1 MSDPK
6 YPYQADYIAMDAN
19 YEEEINAKKLPLAL
33 LQDSKAITLDE
44 ALEMNKVGFYHYR
57 ILLLCGLAFMADA
70 LEVNL
75 LSFLSTCAGAEW
87 DLTDTQKASITGV
100 VFAGIILGSG
110 FWGIIS
116 DWYGRKIGFILAT
129 AIITFG
135 GVLTGF
141 ATSYPLLLFFR
152 GLVGFGLGGANV
164 PFDLLAE
171 LLPSNQRGCFLI
183 YIEFFWTIGS
193 ITVAGLAWA
202 MLDSQGWRVLALLT
216 VIPVG
221 LSSLISIIYLPESP
235 RWLLSVGRNAEAEKI
250 VRDAAM
256 INGIEMPEFRIKYE
270 ETEES
275 KVDYLN
281 IIKDPALR
289 KITLPLWAAWAGFGF
304 TYYGIILFVS
314 RIYSTT
320 NDDSTSCSFDYPSIF
335 YNALSEIAGVTLSA
349 MLVESIGRVNM
360 QTIFYF
366 FSGLTAILM
375 GIAMPDSALV
385 VVGIIGRIAIM
396 VASVS

>member
-1 MSDPK
+1 
-6 YPYQADYIAMDAN
+6 
-19 YEEEINAKKLPLAL
+19 
-33 LQDSKAITLDE
+33 
-44 ALEMNKVGFYHYR
+44 
-57 ILLLCGLAFMADA
+57 
-70 LEVNL
+70 
-75 LSFLSTCAGAEW
+75 
-87 DLTDTQKASITGV
+87 
-100 VFAGIILGSG
+100 
-110 FWGIIS
+110 
-116 DWYGRKIGFILAT
+116 
-129 AIITFG
+129 
-135 GVLTGF
+135 
-141 ATSYPLLLFFR
+141 
-152 GLVGFGLGGANV
+152 
-164 PFDLLAE
+164 
-171 LLPSNQRGCFLI
+171 
-183 YIEFFWTIGS
+183 
-193 ITVAGLAWA
+193 
-202 MLDSQGWRVLALLT
+202 MLDNQGWRVLALLT

-396 VASVS
+396 VASNATWVSTPELYPTEYRTFGHAVCVAMSKFGAFSSPYVVVSQIPIFIVGIILCAVNMAASFASYQLPETAGLSLDLLDESKSIDRVADGRSHRPFDLGLLRNSEHETNNDNHTHNPAWEKDL